1 VTRRPVESSV
11 IASVG
16 YDGDERILEIEFHAG
31 RVYRYFLV
39 PRATF
44 DLLMAADSIG
54 NYFNRAIR
62 PRYRGVEVTER

>member
-1 VTRRPVESSV
+1 M
-11 IASVG
+11 IASIG
-16 YDGDERILEIEFHAG
+16 YDGDGHVLEVEFHND
-31 RVYRYFLV
+31 RIYQYFLV

-54 NYFNRAIR
+54 NYFNRVIR